1 MWAALGITRVKHVL
15 AGGGTRV
22 ATTEELIATY
32 PGLRTTA
39 RCQGRVRIMRDEIE
53 ANLRR
58 WKDKLSKGMP
68 ATVKRN
74 EFRRDASGQIWRA
87 VWRSPELRSVFVFMS
102 EWGPT
107 GCSFSCLFSEF
118 CSAALRR
125 LLALRTSTR
134 GIASTSTLTGC
145 AKGSQAQLGLRLVP
159 PQSTCR
165 WRTVERAVGH
175 DEHDVICRRIL
186 FKQMLSAQN
195 RP

>member
-1 MWAALGITRVKHVL
+1 MLLFFNKRMLFGTPRREEVFLISYPFALFHIRPDSRV
-15 AGGGTRV
+15 
-22 ATTEELIATY
+22 
-32 PGLRTTA
+32 
-39 RCQGRVRIMRDEIE
+39 
-53 ANLRR
+53 
-58 WKDKLSKGMP
+58 
-68 ATVKRN
+68 
-74 EFRRDASGQIWRA
+74 FRRCA
-87 VWRSPELRSVFVFMS
+87 
-102 EWGPT
+102 
-107 GCSFSCLFSEF
+107 
-118 CSAALRR
+118 RR